1 MERNDI
7 NALLTAYL
15 NGTCT
20 DAERRLV
27 EYHFLH
33 YVDQTKDMPTEAEVE
48 NSYWETYRNIRPHI
62 QGQNTVKH
70 RMLRILPYAAA
81 ALIVVT
87 AIAWMFFGDD
97 YRHSGL
103 DSILTSA
110 DIAPG
115 GNRAVLTLADG
126 RTVDLSEAQTGII
139 IGDGITYLDG
149 SSVLGENASTGARGE
164 LHKLTPSQT
173 HTLTTPKGGTYQ
185 ITLPDGSRIWLNAGS
200 TLTYPSRFD
209 GNERVVELEGEA
221 YFDISEQWSVVGG
234 QSLCALGEKIPFLV
248 KTSTQTVEVLG
259 TEFNISAYPDESET
273 KTTLVTGLVRVVPTT
288 DHRSPITI
296 KPGQQATAW
305 LPDGGQTAIVI
316 NDVDVTRYTSW
327 REGLIVLEQ
336 QTLPEILRQLA
347 RWYDVEFIS
356 EVPLP
361 VTATLSGEIPRTIS
375 LSGLLKA
382 LEDQTSLQ
390 FTIQEGRRVMI
401 SY

>member
-7 NALLTAYL
+7 NVLLTAYL

-27 EYHFLH
+27 EYQFLH
-33 YVDQTKDMPTEAEVE
+33 YLDQAKDMPTEAEVG
-48 NSYWETYRNIRPHI
+48 NSYRETYRVIRPHVQVGSI
-62 QGQNTVKH
+62 TKY
-70 RMLRILPYAAA
+70 RMLRVLPYAAA
-81 ALIVVT
+81 VLIAATAVT
-87 AIAWMFFGDD
+87 WMFFGEG
-97 YRHSGL
+97 YRHSGS
-103 DSILTSA
+103 DSKPTA
-110 DIAPG
+110 TDIAPG

-139 IGDGITYLDG
+139 VGNGITYLDG
-149 SSVLGENASTGARGE
+149 SSVLGENVSTGERGK

-173 HTLTTPKGGTYQ
+173 HTLTTPKGGMYQ

-200 TLTYPSRFD
+200 TLTYPSQFD
-209 GNERVVELEGEA
+209 SNERVVELEGEA
-221 YFDISEQWSVVGG
+221 YFDISEQWSVAGG
-234 QSLCALGEKIPFLV
+234 KSLRALGEKIPFLV

-259 TEFNISAYPDESET
+259 TEFNISAYADDLGT

-288 DHRSPITI
+288 DHQSPITM
-296 KPGQQATAW
+296 KPGQQVTTR

-316 NDVDVTRYTSW
+316 NDVDVTRYTAW

-361 VTATLSGEIPRTIS
+361 ATATLSGEIPRTIS

-382 LEDQTSLQ
+382 LEDQTRLQ
-390 FTIQEGRRVMI
+390 FTIQEGRRIMI
-401 SY
+401 SH